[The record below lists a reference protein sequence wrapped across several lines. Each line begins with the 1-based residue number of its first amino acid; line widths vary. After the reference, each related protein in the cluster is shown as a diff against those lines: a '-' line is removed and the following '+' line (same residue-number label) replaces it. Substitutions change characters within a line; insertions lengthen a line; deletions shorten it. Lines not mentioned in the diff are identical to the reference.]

1 MRDQSLLEEIANS
14 VSHGIG
20 LLAAIVGIPFLIIH
34 SMQYGDTRFV
44 VGTSVFAAT
53 VVILYISSTIY
64 HAVPIGKYKRI
75 FKVIDHSAIYLLIA
89 GTYTPFTLGALRGT
103 WGWTLFTIVWSI
115 ALVGVTLKFMG
126 KASHPMLSTIL
137 YLLMGWVIVIAIKPL
152 ISKVPTAGLIWLI
165 AGGLFYTAGVIFFA
179 TDSRLKYG
187 HFIWHLFVLAGTI
200 CHFFA
205 VFWYAI

>member
-103 WGWTLFTIVWSI
+103 WGWTLFAIVWSI